1 MKIIETLKNRQV
13 IDCNG
18 NVVGKINDFDWD
30 LESNEVKN
38 LIVIKKDSSK
48 KIMSN
53 DEVNIGLENVD
64 AIGEY
69 ILLNESFDI
78 NKKAKTL
85 EVTD

>member
-30 LESNEVKN
+30 LESKEVKN